1 MGKCGRGAHLQG
13 ALRASRATFGMEGCC
28 GSDAHN
34 SSWACAPP
42 ESTDSRCCNPFSG
55 PGGFPRSLLRRGSAT
70 FTSSTCG
77 PSGHFLDP
85 PGLSMGA
92 GAVAGE
98 FRALALAAVVAAAV
112 ATIFRV
118 VMTCHQRPLYLPTL
132 QRHWPPLHASL
143 PAHLPSPHS
152 LRPLAGATGIKGGG
166 EYSDEE
172 PSPLVTKQKGKQWY
186 GHFHF
191 LDSLEAEAMRR
202 QTGKGEK
209 R

>member
-1 MGKCGRGAHLQG
+1 MLSVAAAALERGQGASGGERRGGRAPSTPWREGIVGKCGRGAHLQG

-132 QRHWPPLHASL
+132 
-143 PAHLPSPHS
+143 
-152 LRPLAGATGIKGGG
+152 
-166 EYSDEE
+166 
-172 PSPLVTKQKGKQWY
+172 
-186 GHFHF
+186 
-191 LDSLEAEAMRR
+191 
-202 QTGKGEK
+202 
-209 R
+209 